1 MMAMGLRVPLS
12 LAWGVPVGCAAL
24 VGAAVLLERRT
35 ESGLLAHPE
44 YLVNAPLSVGFAVVG
59 AMVVSRRPGQG
70 LGWLYLG
77 SAVAM
82 ALTLFVYEYAY
93 LGLSSE
99 PGMVPGALLAG
110 WVSSW
115 VWAFG
120 FAPLFTFG
128 LLLYPDSRLP
138 SRRWRW
144 AAVVSAMAVGCLAVS
159 AAFAPGPLLSHG
171 VADNPVGLD
180 GAGPLL
186 ELVGRAGNPLM
197 LVGLVAGVAALATR
211 WRRAPAGGV
220 RRRQITLL
228 MVLTAVVGLV
238 LLTEPVLDGP
248 SGGVVGFIVVVVL
261 TLVPVAVGRA
271 ILRDRLYDIDIVLNR
286 SLVYLG
292 LTGCVIILYAALVW
306 VLGRQLGSADAT
318 SIIATGVV
326 AALVLPLR
334 TGLQRLVDRA
344 MYGDRGDPYR
354 AVSRLTISL
363 QHAAAPAESL
373 SAVAEAIAASLRLPY
388 VAVEAASGAQASTG
402 QLDGIAPVDIPL
414 EHQGQ
419 RVGRLLVTGR
429 DHRPLSARDAA
440 LLADLARPA
449 GAAVH
454 AVGLADALRASRREL
469 VQAREEERR
478 RIRRDLH
485 DGLGPTLAGVAL
497 GLDIAAGMVER
508 DPDEARRLMHD
519 LKGEATGAV
528 DDVRRIVYDL
538 RPPALDELGLV
549 AALRQQADRVRLRQP
564 DLDVH
569 LVTPNELPQLSAASA
584 VAAYRIALE
593 ALTNTAR
600 HAQARHCRIAIHADA
615 TWLTVEVT
623 DDGIGIA
630 HDAQPGVGL
639 TAMRERATE
648 IGGQCRIEPTP
659 PTGTRITAQLPLEE
673 R

>member
-1 MMAMGLRVPLS
+1 MGLRVPVS
-12 LAWGVPVGCAAL
+12 LPWGVPVACAAL
-24 VGAAVLLERRT
+24 VGAALLLERRT
-35 ESGLLAHPE
+35 DSGLLAHPE
-44 YLVNAPLSVGFAVVG
+44 YLANAPLSLGFAVVG
-59 AMVVSRRPGQG
+59 AMVISRRPREG

-93 LGLSSE
+93 LGLITQ
-99 PGMVPGALLAG
+99 PGVVPGALLAG

-115 VWAFG
+115 VWALG

-138 SRRWRW
+138 SPRWRW
-144 AAVVSAMAVGCLAVS
+144 AAVVSAVGVGCLVVS
-159 AAFAPGPLLSHG
+159 AAFAPGPLLNHS

-186 ELVGRAGNPLM
+186 EVVGRAGNPLM
-197 LVGLVAGVAALATR
+197 LVGLVAGVAALVTR
-211 WRRAPAGGV
+211 WRRAPAGGI

-228 MVLTAVVGLV
+228 MVLAVVISLV
-238 LLTEPVLDGP
+238 LLTEPLLDGP
-248 SGGVVGFIVVVVL
+248 SGGIIGFIVVVVL
-261 TLVPVAVGRA
+261 TLVPLAVGRA
-271 ILRDRLYDIDIVLNR
+271 ILRHQLYDIDVVLNR

-292 LTGCVIILYAALVW
+292 LTGCVIALYAGLVW
-306 VLGRQLGSADAT
+306 VLGRQLSSDGAT
-318 SIIATGVV
+318 SIIATGLV

-344 MYGDRGDPYR
+344 MYGDRGDPYH
-354 AVSRLTISL
+354 AVSRLTTSL

-373 SAVAEAIAASLRLPY
+373 SAVAEDIAASLRLPY
-388 VAVEAASGAQASTG
+388 VAVEAASGEKASAG
-402 QLDGIAPVDIPL
+402 QLNGSLPVEVPL
-414 EHQGQ
+414 MHQGQ
-419 RVGRLLVTGR
+419 QVGRLLVTGR
-429 DHRPLSARDAA
+429 DHRPLSARDSA

-449 GAAVH
+449 GAAVY
-454 AVGLADALRASRREL
+454 AVGLADALRASRRGL

-497 GLDIAAGMVER
+497 GLDVAAGLVEP
-508 DPDEARRLMHD
+508 DPIEAQRLIHD
-519 LKGEATGAV
+519 LKREAAGAV

-549 AALRQQADRVRLRQP
+549 AALRQQAERIRVRHP
-564 DLDVH
+564 DLDVEV
-569 LVTPNELPQLSAASA
+569 VTPKELPPLSAASE
-584 VAAYRIALE
+584 VAAYRIAME

-600 HAQARHCRIAIHADA
+600 HAHASHCRIGVHANA
-615 TWLTVEVT
+615 TWLTVEVA

-630 HDAQPGVGL
+630 GEVQPGVGL
-639 TAMRERATE
+639 TAMRERASE
-648 IGGQCRIEPTP
+648 IGGQCRIEPNMSP
-659 PTGTRITAQLPLEE
+659 GTRVIALLPLEE
-673 R
+673 L